1 MQSIQEIDGDLGR
14 VKWSDIYEDPVETR
28 RDQRNAN
35 PVSAWHCNLK
45 TPSLILTSPYSL
57 LLNNISS

>member
-28 RDQRNAN
+28 RDQRN
-35 PVSAWHCNLK
+35 LDK
-45 TPSLILTSPYSL
+45 FL
-57 LLNNISS
+57 LVRGTVN

>member
-35 PVSAWHCNLK
+35 LDK
-45 TPSLILTSPYSL
+45 FL
-57 LLNNISS
+57 LVRGTAI